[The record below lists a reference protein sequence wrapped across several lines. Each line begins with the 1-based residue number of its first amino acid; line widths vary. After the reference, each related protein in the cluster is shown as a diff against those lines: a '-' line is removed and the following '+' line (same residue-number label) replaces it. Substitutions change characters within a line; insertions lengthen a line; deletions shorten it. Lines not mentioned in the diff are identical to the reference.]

1 MHRGMIIAATLSAA
15 MLVAAC
21 GRGEETQTAGV
32 VQNGGVA
39 SPSPTAAAQASS
51 IQHGLPDR
59 PADNNSTWLGG
70 RVSDTTAPTPAPQAP
85 PVDTARRISIEEA
98 LAAAQHG
105 QAVFVDVRAA
115 DAFQQGHIR
124 GALLMPES
132 EIAQRIK
139 ELPRNKLIITY
150 CA

>member
-1 MHRGMIIAATLSAA
+1 MHRGFLQAATLCAA
-15 MLVAAC
+15 LLFASC

-32 VQNGGVA
+32 AQPAGSA
-39 SPSPTAAAQASS
+39 SPSPTAAAPASS

-59 PADNNSTWLGG
+59 PAVNSVWLGG
-70 RVSDTTAPTPAPQAP
+70 RVNDASAPTPAPQTAP
-85 PVDTARRISIEEA
+85 AETARRVSIEEA
-98 LAAAQHG
+98 LAASERS

-115 DAFQQGHIR
+115 DAYQQGHIR

-132 EIAQRIK
+132 EIAQRAK